1 MARSSPHFLRYGCS
15 SGRFSCDGNAYDEGA
30 SLAVFVV
37 AAEDFSPVG
46 TDDAIANAEAQAR
59 AFRGLFCGVKG
70 VEDTLGVRNAGAV
83 VGDGNFDVLFVSGGV
98 NHNAAALS
106 RILNGV
112 ISVIQNIQE
121 DLLQL
126 LRVAECW
133 REIFVEVFGD
143 LDAVA
148 SEIVAARFDGLAED
162 IVDVNELA
170 LHGALAGEAEQVL
183 DNVFGALGFVQDDL
197 EIFAG
202 ILGYRGVLQQQI
214 GET

>member
-1 MARSSPHFLRYGCS
+1 
-15 SGRFSCDGNAYDEGA
+15 RFSCDGNSYDEGA

-46 TDDAIANAEAQAR
+46 ADDAIANAQAQAR
-59 AFRGLFCGVKG
+59 AFRGLFCGVEG
-70 VEDTLGVRNAGAV
+70 IEDTLGVRHAGAV
-83 VGDGNFDVLFVSGGV
+83 VGDGDFDVLFVSNGV

-106 RILNGV
+106 CILNGV
-112 ISVIQNIQE
+112 IGVIQDIQE

-126 LRVAECW
+126 LRIAECW

-143 LDAVA
+143 LDSVA
-148 SEIVAARFDGLAED
+148 GKIVAAKLDGLAED
-162 IVDVNELA
+162 IVDVNEFA

-183 DNVFGALGFVQDDL
+183 DNVFGSLSFVQDDL
-197 EIFAG
+197 QIFAG
-202 ILGYRGVLQQQI
+202 VFGYRRILQQQI